1 MLVCQHWTIE
11 WGWQRG
17 QTRCHISYFPY
28 YVIYPI
34 SHSLIFDFL
43 QCSHHMCS
51 QNNGWETS
59 AGCEVYERW
68 GWEARHSHRNFS
80 SEDYFWDEL
89 VMLQTSPNL
98 SRAPHDTPIIYNIKG
113 WFRTSRVVF
122 TPKHWISHGRTGSGP
137 SWCCLNLRFD
147 FFFASMA
154 CWSNP
159 FPRMAC
165 WSNPL
170 PRMACW
176 FSVGIASHSM
186 HSIDWTRPG
195 RSVAAQSQCSNFP
208 WECSAWLHVFFHL
221 LSSWLSMERSA
232 WPWMATR

>member
-80 SEDYFWDEL
+80 SEDYF
-89 VMLQTSPNL
+89 
-98 SRAPHDTPIIYNIKG
+98 
-113 WFRTSRVVF
+113 
-122 TPKHWISHGRTGSGP
+122 
-137 SWCCLNLRFD
+137 
-147 FFFASMA
+147 
-154 CWSNP
+154 
-159 FPRMAC
+159 
-165 WSNPL
+165 
-170 PRMACW
+170 
-176 FSVGIASHSM
+176 
-186 HSIDWTRPG
+186 
-195 RSVAAQSQCSNFP
+195 
-208 WECSAWLHVFFHL
+208 
-221 LSSWLSMERSA
+221 
-232 WPWMATR
+232 